1 MFFAP
6 MGERA
11 FMPDVGSDFRADVEK
26 LSDGA
31 VVVAVHGEAD
41 LYSAPELRDRLAV
54 VIDGG
59 ASRLLVDLSDAS
71 FIDSMA
77 LGVLLGSTKRL
88 RASGGQLELVV
99 SKPDIRRI
107 FEITM
112 LDRILVIHPSREI
125 ALELGDRG
133 AETV

>member
-1 MFFAP
+1 

-11 FMPDVGSDFRADVEK
+11 FMPEVGDFQLDVETV
-26 LSDGA
+26 SDGA

-41 LYSAPELRDRLAV
+41 LHTAPELRDRLTAI
-54 VIDGG
+54 IDGG
-59 ASRLLVDLSDAS
+59 VRRVLVDLTDTT

-88 RASGGQLELVV
+88 RANDGRLELIVAT
-99 SKPDIRRI
+99 PDIRRI

-112 LDRILVIHPSREI
+112 LDRILAIHPTREI
-125 ALELGDRG
+125 ALELATNDG
-133 AETV
+133 ETV